1 MFLLYIELNL
11 KFKIKKYIL
20 IEVDKDIIKEV
31 SDMIYRSIKDTIDL
45 FKKEFD
51 SSIDLTIRE
60 FYIGK
65 TKACIITM
73 EGMVDKK
80 NLSKSV
86 ISPIMESD
94 LGDISPKEKYNY
106 LRDHVISSVEQTEVQ
121 TYKDAFF
128 LVMSGF
134 ALIIIDEC
142 DQILCIGVQGFAFR
156 GVSEPNTELT
166 QRGSR
171 ESFVEPLRINMSLI
185 RRRIKNPCLK
195 FESMKIGKISNTEV
209 CLCYLTNIVSK
220 NILDKVR
227 KSIKDIEID
236 TVLAAGYLSPFLKEK
251 KKLSLFSNIGIS
263 ERPDTVCG
271 KISEG
276 RIVIIV
282 DGTPN
287 VLIVPYLFT
296 EYFQTFDDYVVEPY
310 FATFIRW
317 LKYISF
323 FLAMLLPGLYVAV
336 GMFNQ
341 ELLPTELLI
350 RIVSSVSETP
360 FSMLTETIIVHFM
373 YEIMREAGLRLPRP
387 LGHAISIIG
396 ALVIGDTAVS
406 AGLIGA
412 PTLMVVALTA
422 LSSYVVPNLYEPI
435 AILRLIFILIG
446 GTTGI
451 WGIMLLLSAILIN
464 ICSKSNFGVPFLS
477 PISPF
482 NFFDMRDTLIRASWK
497 VLAKKTNKIQDMPG
511 AHTERE

>member
-1 MFLLYIELNL
+1 MIISTKINQIYGDNPL
-11 KFKIKKYIL
+11 KIYAS
-20 IEVDKDIIKEV
+20 IKE
-31 SDMIYRSIKDTIDL
+31 TISL
-45 FKKEFD
+45 FKNEFD
-51 SSIDLTIRE
+51 SSADLTIRE

-65 TKACIITM
+65 TKACVITM
-73 EGMVDKK
+73 EGMVDKET
-80 NLSKSV
+80 LAESV
-86 ISPIMESD
+86 IIPIMRSNLEDMSSQD
-94 LGDISPKEKYNY
+94 KYEY
-106 LRDHVISSVEQTEVQ
+106 LKDHVISSVEQTEAE

-128 LVMSGF
+128 LAMSGF
-134 ALIIIDEC
+134 ALIVIDEC
-142 DQILCIGVQGFAFR
+142 SKILCIGVQGFAFR

-171 ESFVEPLRINMSLI
+171 ESFVEPLRVNMSLI
-185 RRRIKNPCLK
+185 RRRMKNPCLK
-195 FESMKIGKISNTEV
+195 FENMKVGKLSHTEV
-209 CLCYLTNIVSK
+209 SLCYLTNVVSED
-220 NILDKVR
+220 ILNKVR
-227 KSIKDIEID
+227 KSIKNIDID
-236 TVLAAGYLSPFLKEK
+236 TVLAAGYISPFLKES

-276 RIVIIV
+276 RIVIII

-287 VLIVPYLFT
+287 VLVVPYLFT
-296 EYFQTFDDYVVEPY
+296 EYFQTFDDYAVEPY

-317 LKYISF
+317 LKYLSF

-341 ELLPTELLI
+341 ELLPIELLI
-350 RIVSSVSETP
+350 RIVSSVSQTP
-360 FSMLTETIIVHFM
+360 FSILTETLMVHFM

-412 PTLMVVALTA
+412 PSLMVVALTA

-435 AILRLIFILIG
+435 AILRLVFILIG

-464 ICSKSNFGVPFLS
+464 ICSKSNFGIPFLS

-497 VLAKKTNKIQDMPG
+497 ILSKKTNRVQDMPG
-511 AHTERE
+511 AHTRGEK